1 MGRMQ
6 KRMDGGYEDFVEKF
20 KPKPTT
26 DDCYTPAPIYD
37 AIACWVANRYGLDRA
52 NFVRPFYPGGDYER
66 FEYPVGCVVVDNPP
80 FSIIK
85 QITDFYIDEG
95 ILFFL
100 FTPALVL
107 VNRNRSDMTRIAAR
121 ADITYENGAKVPTNF
136 ATNLEPGGVILM
148 TAPDLHALVE
158 AVNAKTKE
166 AAKREL
172 PKYEYPDEVLTMAKA
187 EWLAMH
193 GMEYVVHADDCVTIS
208 AMDAQRASKK
218 SVFGGGYLLSERA
231 AAERAAAHK
240 WRLSEREKYIVEHLG
255 GRSRETEQE
264 P

>member
-6 KRMDGGYEDFVEKF
+6 KRMDEGYEDFVEKF
-20 KPKPTT
+20 KPKLTT

-52 NFVRPFYPGGDYER
+52 SFVRPFYPGGNYER
-66 FEYPVGCVVVDNPP
+66 FEYHDGCIVVDNPP

-95 ILFFL
+95 IPFFL
-100 FTPALVL
+100 FAPALVL
-107 VNRNRSDMTRIAAR
+107 VNRNRLDMTRIAAK
-121 ADITYENGAKVPTNF
+121 ANITYENGAKVPTNF
-136 ATNLEPGGVILM
+136 VTNLEPGGVVLM
-148 TAPDLHALVE
+148 TAPDLYALVE
-158 AVNAKTKE
+158 AVNAKMKE
-166 AAKREL
+166 ADKREK

-187 EWLAMH
+187 EWIAMH
-193 GMEYVVHADDCVTIS
+193 GGEYALHADDCVTIS

-218 SVFGGGYLLSERA
+218 GVFGGGYLL
-231 AAERAAAHK
+231 AERAAAHK
-240 WRLSEREKYIVEHLG
+240 WRLSEREKYIVKHLG
-255 GRSRETEQE
+255 GRNHEAESE